1 MKQIHSWAMRR
12 SVIDVGSNSVL
23 LLVSELRDGKW
34 VPICEDTAIT
44 ALGEGTKQT
53 GLLSEIAMVG
63 TLAAIHRFVDK
74 AMELGCATTLTAAT
88 MAARIATNSDEFLGR
103 GLDQGTPITILSGEE
118 EAQLGFES
126 VVNDPLF
133 ANHQRISILDPGG
146 QSTEVVIADRR
157 PDGWEILFKQS
168 YPVGTLGLKSS
179 FLPDEVVSGIQIL
192 RASSAIDA
200 VVGTGYQPNDPGTVV
215 VLGAAGTN
223 LVSIRDGLAEWQ
235 PEKVH
240 GARLDFERISNE
252 VGRLMPL
259 TDQARAAIIGME
271 PGREKTIHVGALLL
285 ERFLFALRAEDCLV
299 SVRGWRHALLEKG
312 GLEPL

>member
-1 MKQIHSWAMRR
+1 MRR

-23 LLVSELRDGKW
+23 LLVSEYRDGKW
-34 VPICEDTAIT
+34 NPICEDTAIT

-53 GLLSEIAMVG
+53 GLLSEAAMVR
-63 TLAAIHRFVDK
+63 TLAAIKRFVDT
-74 AMELGCATTLTAAT
+74 ASELGCPTTLTAAT
-88 MAARIATNSDEFLGR
+88 MAARIATNSDEFLAR
-103 GLDQGTPITILSGEE
+103 GMEQGTPITILTGEQ
-118 EAQLGFES
+118 EAQLGFDS

-133 ANHQRISILDPGG
+133 ADHPRITILDPGG
-146 QSTEVVIADRR
+146 QSTEVVIADRK
-157 PDGWEILFKQS
+157 PDGWEVLFKQS

-179 FLPDEVVSGIQIL
+179 FLPDEIVSGIQIL

-200 VVGTGYQPNDPGTVV
+200 VVGTAYQPNDPGTVV

-223 LVSIRDGLAEWQ
+223 LISIRDGLTKWQ

-240 GARLDFERISNE
+240 GARLDFEGISNE

-259 TDQARAAIIGME
+259 TDRARAAIVGME
-271 PGREKTIHVGALLL
+271 PGRERTVHVGALLL
-285 ERFLFALRAEDCLV
+285 ERFLFVLRAEECLV

-312 GLEPL
+312 SA